1 MVQLSKKGN
10 CPLPSIL
17 KGRIFD
23 EMVYFITY
31 DLNKAGKNYEGVYQ
45 AIKDAS
51 TGAWCHFWESSW
63 LIRSNLIT
71 ADIVFDRIRPY
82 LDNDDRCLVVEVKS
96 NRQGWLEQDQWDYI
110 NKNIFA

>member
-1 MVQLSKKGN
+1 
-10 CPLPSIL
+10 
-17 KGRIFD
+17 
-23 EMVYFITY
+23 MVYFITY

-82 LDNDDRCLVVEVKS
+82 LDNDDRCLVVEVKATG
-96 NRQGWLEQDQWDYI
+96 RAGL
-110 NKNIFA
+110 NKTSGITSIRTFLLRLGVFSF